1 MLAGILG
8 QLSFYQF
15 LILQLTKRDI
25 EGLYRGSL
33 LGMGWA
39 WLVPLMML
47 AVYTFVFSEIF
58 RLKWPGTES
67 LGSLGYAMHI
77 FIGMLVFQFV
87 ADLLNRSPSLIQQNQ
102 NYVKKVVFPLPVLPL
117 VATLSASFS
126 LIVMSIVMLVFAMF
140 LLGLSWQVFWLLLI
154 LPALFLFALGIG
166 LFFSA
171 LGTYFPDLKQ
181 VNALAASL
189 LMFLSPIF
197 YPVAAVPESW
207 QGFYL
212 LNPLAQFMEA
222 IRACVVHQQAVEP
235 MLLVSIWSWGLA
247 SLVLGYW
254 VFKGLKRGF
263 ADVL

>member
-1 MLAGILG
+1 MIRMLYNAIN
-8 QLSFYQF
+8 SYQF
-15 LILQLTKRDI
+15 LIWQLCRRDI
-25 EGLYRGSL
+25 QTQFKGSL
-33 LGMGWA
+33 FGMAWV

-58 RLKWPGTES
+58 RLKWPGTED

-87 ADLLNRSPSLIQQNQ
+87 AELMNRSPSLMQQNQ
-102 NYVKKVVFPLPVLPL
+102 NYVKKVVFPLAVLPL
-117 VATLSASFS
+117 VSTLSASFS
-126 LIVMSIVMLVFAMF
+126 LAIMAMVMLVFASF
-140 LLGLSWQVFWLLLI
+140 LVGLNLQIFWLLAI
-154 LPALFLFALGIG
+154 LPALVLFSLGIS

-171 LGTYFPDLKQ
+171 LGVYFPDLKQ
-181 VNALAASL
+181 INALVASL

-197 YPVAAVPESW
+197 YPLSAVPEAW

-222 IRACVVHQQAVEP
+222 IRTTVVHQNSLEI
-235 MLLVSIWSWGLA
+235 MSLLSLWAWSLG
-247 SLVLGYW
+247 SLVIGYV
-254 VFKGLKRGF
+254 VFKALRRGF